1 MDAEE
6 IEARAEHARALFKEG
21 FNCSQAVVAS
31 CADLFDIPQPLALR
45 LGASFG
51 AGIGRMRQT
60 CGAFCGIA
68 LLEGLRSGSV
78 EGVNQDQKKLNYA
91 HVQALAQ
98 KFKDVNGSINCGEL
112 LGLSTSH
119 IEPTP
124 APRDE
129 TYYKK
134 RPCPDIVFSAT
145 KLFLETLNRDEF

>member
-6 IEARAEHARALFKEG
+6 INARVEHARALFKEG
-21 FNCSQAVVAS
+21 FNCSQAVVTS

-68 LLEGLRSGSV
+68 LLEGLRSGST
-78 EGVNQDQKKLNYA
+78 EGANQDQKKLNYA
-91 HVQALAQ
+91 HVQGLAQ
-98 KFKDVNGSINCGEL
+98 KFKEANGSINCGEL

-119 IEPTP
+119 IDPTP

-134 RPCPDIVFSAT
+134 RPCPDIVAT
-145 KLFLETLNRDEF
+145 AVKIFLNSYNRL